1 MNGWGMV
8 MAEASNGAPMMEVRA
23 LGKDVDRLQILNT
36 ITFKMGSG
44 EVVGLVGPNG
54 AGKTTL
60 MRTLAG
66 LYSPTRGTASILG
79 YPIGSPGARRA
90 LSLMPEDPDLYAGLS
105 VIEHVRLIERLNGT
119 CRNTEVALALLDR
132 YGLRDKHDALPH
144 ELSQGMRRKLA
155 LVLALRKGARVLL
168 LDEPFN
174 GLDPVSARELREE
187 IQRLSADGH
196 SILISMHGLGDLE
209 RIADRVLILYGGEVA
224 HIANVSDTSA
234 SRNSLED
241 SYLNIVGAE
250 RDESA

>member
-1 MNGWGMV
+1 
-8 MAEASNGAPMMEVRA
+8 MAIAETSTGAPMVEVRA
-23 LGKDVDRLQILNT
+23 LGKDVDRLQILNS
-36 ITFKMGSG
+36 ITFEIGNG

-79 YPIGSPGARRA
+79 YPIGSPGARRS
-90 LSLMPEDPDLYAGLS
+90 LSLMPEDPDLYPGLS
-105 VIEHVRLIERLNGT
+105 VVEHIRLIERLNGT
-119 CRNTEVALALLDR
+119 YRNAEATLELLDR
-132 YGLRDKHDALPH
+132 YGLQDKHDALPH

-187 IQRLSADGH
+187 IRRLSADGH
-196 SILISMHGLGDLE
+196 GILISMHGLGDLE
-209 RIADRVLILYGGEVA
+209 RIADRVLILYGGKIAPVA
-224 HIANVSDTSA
+224 DISDASA
-234 SRNSLED
+234 SRDSLED
-241 SYLNIVGAE
+241 SYLNIVGAT